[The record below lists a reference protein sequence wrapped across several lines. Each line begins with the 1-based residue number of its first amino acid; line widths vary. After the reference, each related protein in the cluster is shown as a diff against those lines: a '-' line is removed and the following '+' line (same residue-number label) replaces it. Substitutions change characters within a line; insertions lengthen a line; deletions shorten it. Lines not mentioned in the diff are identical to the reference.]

1 MQDNSCDQR
10 NASVHVTTGWNKP
23 CTSETINNL
32 YSHVYHSATGTLN
45 SESVFAFS
53 SGSAG
58 LIRTVV

>member
-1 MQDNSCDQR
+1 MSPPVGINRVPQR
-10 NASVHVTTGWNKP
+10 P
-23 CTSETINNL
+23 INNI
-32 YSHVYHSATGTLN
+32 YSYVYHSATGTLN